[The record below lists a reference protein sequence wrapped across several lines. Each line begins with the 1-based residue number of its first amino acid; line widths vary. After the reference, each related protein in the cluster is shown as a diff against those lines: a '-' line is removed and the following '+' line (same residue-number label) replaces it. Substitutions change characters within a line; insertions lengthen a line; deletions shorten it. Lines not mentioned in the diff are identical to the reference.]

1 MTLITYGALDL
12 FHIGHLLL
20 FERAKEFVCD
30 GSKLIVA
37 VSADRIKME
46 AL

>member
-12 FHIGHLLL
+12 FHIGHLRL
-20 FERAKEFVCD
+20 FEQAKEFVSD

-37 VSADRIKME
+37 VSTDRFKKE